1 MLETGAKRGKMRNPF
16 KKYGHFPQGNDDFR
30 FKEGE
35 YIEAIFKFPNGKK
48 FFCFMGK
55 QAYEYFLPMI
65 EKMGYN
71 K

>member
-1 MLETGAKRGKMRNPF
+1 MRNPF

-65 EKMGYN
+65 EK
-71 K
+71 